1 MNWTAGIAYA
11 CLFYLTVLR
20 GLTHSV
26 PGVGGGGHSS
36 GTTTHS
42 GLLSVCSPSH
52 TALSGPLAAIIT
64 HTILSLHMF
73 CCMHFKFFLDYFS
86 TFNLGPDFNLNTV
99 HLHTIREVILTQ

>member
-1 MNWTAGIAYA
+1 MNWTAGIANAY
-11 CLFYLTVLR
+11 LFYLTVLH

-64 HTILSLHMF
+64 HDTEPSHVSNHYSAACILNFFWIIFLH
-73 CCMHFKFFLDYFS
+73 S
-86 TFNLGPDFNLNTV
+86 
-99 HLHTIREVILTQ
+99 I

>member
-1 MNWTAGIAYA
+1 MNWTAGIANA
-11 CLFYLTVLR
+11 CLFYLTVLH

-64 HTILSLHMF
+64 HTILSLHMLQYSNHYSAA
-73 CCMHFKFFLDYFS
+73 CILIFFWIIY
-86 TFNLGPDFNLNTV
+86 
-99 HLHTIREVILTQ
+99 LHSI

>member
-11 CLFYLTVLR
+11 CLFYLTVLH

-64 HTILSLHMF
+64 HMILSLHM
-73 CCMHFKFFLDYFS
+73 LVI
-86 TFNLGPDFNLNTV
+86 TIL
-99 HLHTIREVILTQ
+99 LHAF